1 VTLSRPRNASL
12 RVARWFIEFAA
23 TGALAI
29 IMLRLLYT
37 TPVGISLVDCIPE
50 TFWTRYHALVGL
62 DNEGGVE
69 TLQDADTLVLLLG
82 CLPFA
87 AALVFLLEWVLLK
100 MRKRSGET
108 V

>member
-1 VTLSRPRNASL
+1 MTVSRARDASL
-12 RVARWFIEFAA
+12 RVARWLIELAA

-37 TPVGISLVDCIPE
+37 TPLGISLVDRIPE
-50 TFWTRYHALVGL
+50 AFWTRYHALIGL
-62 DNEGGVE
+62 ENEGGVE
-69 TLQDADTLVLLLG
+69 TLQDADALVLLLG

-87 AALVFLLEWVLLK
+87 VALLFLLEWLLLR
-100 MRKRSGET
+100 MRKRRGES